1 MTAYAEAVVWQPAT
15 VAFYVLFAS
24 ALFLMGI
31 QAATMACFS
40 SPEYAHAALSLL
52 CPASSLVLTVSP
64 VVRIGKICRAAHPN
78 ADELSPTLY
87 FFFWLQN
94 FAGFLYGTRVHEWAI
109 QVASGFAMTAQIVWM
124 LVWMGLTWN
133 RSQDRLLFLATLA
146 LLHVGVLFV
155 FEMMPLSVHGAVY
168 ALLCLLPNLDN
179 AYRIFKGGTPVEI
192 PVLVALLICGG
203 LWTLLGDLIDNPA
216 VYWPSL
222 LAFTLNSG
230 CVGFVWNMRKD
241 AGEHDNIELVNLTHP
256 KSEEL

>member
-1 MTAYAEAVVWQPAT
+1 MSAYAEAVVWQPAT
-15 VAFYVLFAS
+15 VVFYVLFAL
-24 ALFLMGI
+24 ALFLTGM
-31 QAATMACFS
+31 QMATMACFS
-40 SPEYAHAALSLL
+40 SPEYAHAVLSLL
-52 CPASSLVLTVSP
+52 CPASSLLLTVSP
-64 VVRIGKICRAAHPN
+64 AVRIAKICRASQPN
-78 ADELSPTLY
+78 PDDLSPTLY

-109 QVASGFAMTAQIVWM
+109 QVASGFAMTAQVVWM
-124 LVWMGLTWN
+124 LVWMGLTWS

-146 LLHVGVLFV
+146 LLHVAVLFI
-155 FEMMPLSVHGAVY
+155 FEMMPLTVHGAVY

-179 AYRIFKGGTPVEI
+179 AYRIFKSETPVEI

-230 CVGFVWNMRKD
+230 CVGFVWNLRKD
-241 AGEHDNIELVNLTHP
+241 AGDIELVNLTHP
-256 KSEEL
+256 KTEEL